1 MNNEPYKISR
11 LASLQRTAW
20 YFFFGYFLIAVC
32 LYALGADIAHRV
44 TFWGVVLL
52 LGVTLSKL
60 VIIAEQFRVA
70 EMRRFQI
77 LSYVLALFLLST
89 ILLKY
94 FVL

>member
-1 MNNEPYKISR
+1 MNDEPNQILR
-11 LASLQRTAW
+11 LIGLQRMAW
-20 YFFFGYFLIAVC
+20 YFFFGYFLVAAG
-32 LYALGADIAHRV
+32 LYVLGVDIARQV

-52 LGVTLSKL
+52 LGITLSKL

-70 EMRRFQI
+70 EMRRFRN
-77 LSYVLALFLLST
+77 LSYLLGLLLLST